1 MLRINERTKAFSFH
15 GTTELKIRKKNKRK
29 REEVGKEKE
38 WIEELVAV
46 NVYVWERGTIKR
58 F

>member
-1 MLRINERTKAFSFH
+1 MLRINERTK
-15 GTTELKIRKKNKRK
+15 ELKIRKKNKRK